1 MPATPPDIQNPER
14 LEDYKEIL
22 CTHKVL
28 PASDVRKEWAY
39 HADLV
44 LEPSGW
50 QAVWKVSRRKCDDLR
65 IQFPAYLFVMVE
77 GIDTESLTAQV
88 TILEE
93 TGGHNI
99 SERQEA
105 ALINLYPTV
114 TQNYKL
120 MYVHETAN
128 FLDKLR
134 FFYDYLWQ
142 PWDIEDDDKQDWA
155 TAHLEARLLLYHD
168 MQSGRV
174 SLEMVKHIQSLLQE
188 ARSLNYNI
196 ERLEGEVDDKDDIEA
211 EIFCKLMDMHGRMD
225 AIKKEFEMHEDPQM
239 RNLLIM
245 KKHYNRHSLSRSL
258 ESRCNQN
265 VCIIWPGGS
274 VDGYIELL
282 KASKPHITE
291 EAFVRSCCNL
301 QDAVDQAVPG
311 DIILLSTGTHNIL
324 GLGEFEKG
332 GSIKGISTP
341 ESTRLVP
348 NGAGN
353 VLMNCTGGELIL
365 ENITIDAQQLQIAL
379 AAHHTTVRLNNCY
392 IEGHLDNS
400 STNEGLLGLSG
411 SKILLQNCNITGF
424 GKGLVIHS
432 QGEASLTSCK
442 ISSCNIGI
450 MVFDGGKLD
459 LQKCT
464 VSDCMEYGVK
474 VEISKQNFTANKVGS
489 IGLLNSVG
497 EVAVRESLVLNNCKG
512 DVCVIQT
519 HVDAGY
525 DSDSPTFSFVLS
537 SEGHHTSVMERSS
550 EHQVEEQE
558 NFKEPVQN
566 LQESKNSTPVPQY
579 GQKEDASAK
588 QIGGG
593 IDTACDS
600 TFNSLSSIHEEQET
614 FTNSYIN

>member
-1 MPATPPDIQNPER
+1 MAPDQITFTKSLQQR

-155 TAHLEARLLLYHD
+155 TAHLEARLLL
-168 MQSGRV
+168 
-174 SLEMVKHIQSLLQE
+174 
-188 ARSLNYNI
+188 
-196 ERLEGEVDDKDDIEA
+196 
-211 EIFCKLMDMHGRMD
+211 
-225 AIKKEFEMHEDPQM
+225 
-239 RNLLIM
+239 NLLIM

>member
-1 MPATPPDIQNPER
+1 MAPDQITFTKSLQQR

-379 AAHHTTVRLNNCY
+379 AAHHTTV
-392 IEGHLDNS
+392 
-400 STNEGLLGLSG
+400 
-411 SKILLQNCNITGF
+411 
-424 GKGLVIHS
+424 
-432 QGEASLTSCK
+432 
-442 ISSCNIGI
+442 
-450 MVFDGGKLD
+450 FDGGKLD